1 MKIIRQIQRKIIV
14 YQNHRA
20 CRTLAKNML
29 KWDKMHGGKHQ
40 NYTRYAYLFN
50 QRKKTYQFE
59 CDLTEL
65 IAEYHRT
72 DGLDNTCNVPEST
85 EQIHGSG
92 YYIVPQTR
100 LHPNRVPRSKRP
112 AQ

>member
-1 MKIIRQIQRKIIV
+1 MKILEQIQRKIIV

-29 KWDKMHGGKHQ
+29 KWDKMCGGKHQ

-65 IAEYHRT
+65 IAEYHPAGNP
-72 DGLDNTCNVPEST
+72 DDACDVPKSKG
-85 EQIHGSG
+85 QNRGSG

-112 AQ
+112 AR

>member
-1 MKIIRQIQRKIIV
+1 MKIIKQIQRKIIV

-65 IAEYHRT
+65 IAEYHPVGNS
-72 DGLDNTCNVPEST
+72 DVTCNDPKST
-85 EQIHGSG
+85 KPNHGSG
-92 YYIVPQTR
+92 CYIVPQTR
-100 LHPNRVPRSKRP
+100 LHPHRVPRSKRP
-112 AQ
+112 VR